1 MTFLA
6 VKAGR
11 GQDPEKEHTVAADP
25 KDLRYLWRLEW
36 RMRYSGHSS
45 FVSLHRLRVLKGICF
60 LTPRAMYKQVVA
72 CFVGTMGKEPTQQ
85 INNIVFFDRSGLKD
99 FLYGENVMKEGFL
112 QRFVAPATIPFDNT
126 ATNVTLHVSWSQY
139 KCLIEQ
145 VSGCPD
151 LSLIHI

>member
-1 MTFLA
+1 
-6 VKAGR
+6 
-11 GQDPEKEHTVAADP
+11 
-25 KDLRYLWRLEW
+25 
-36 RMRYSGHSS
+36 
-45 FVSLHRLRVLKGICF
+45 
-60 LTPRAMYKQVVA
+60 
-72 CFVGTMGKEPTQQ
+72 MGKDPAKQ
-85 INNIVFFDRSGLKD
+85 INNIVFFDRAGLKD

-151 LSLIHI
+151 VACLAFFSIMSCDVRFNHQPTEPSGRTINFNR